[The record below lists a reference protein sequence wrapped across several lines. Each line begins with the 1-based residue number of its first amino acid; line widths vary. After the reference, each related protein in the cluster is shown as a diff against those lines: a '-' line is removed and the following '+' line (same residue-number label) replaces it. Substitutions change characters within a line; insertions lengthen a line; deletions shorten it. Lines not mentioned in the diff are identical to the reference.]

1 MYTDFREQLCSRLA
15 AINDAGLYNSLGTLM
30 TTDAVIEIDGQK
42 LLNFSTPA
50 PFALNGYC
58 SVGQAEGCQTET
70 TAALEARIARLL
82 NADDCILYNSPSDA
96 NAALTNR
103 LLNRA
108 DAVIYNALSQFALS
122 GGPTFCRATKYKYHG
137 FDIDD
142 IEKQLKLS
150 QAQQNR
156 LLIIDA
162 VDLASGN
169 IAPLNRILALAE
181 RYKAVVAIDQTLSAG
196 LIGQGGRG
204 VCSLFDDI
212 DAPEI
217 QTGPLQHLGS
227 NAGAY
232 IAGRREIIDFLRQQ
246 PSGIQAAAPLTP
258 QHISTACT
266 AIDSIVQMDTERQ
279 YILQITNYFIKNLY
293 CLGLEIPPTQTS
305 RLAVVVGDS
314 QNACLIASTLARK
327 GVLVSVAA
335 APFVS
340 KDDARLI
347 ISLSTKHT
355 KDDIEHAAEIFKSVL
370 PLFSKETLRTH

>member
-15 AINDAGLYNSLGTLM
+15 AINDAGLYNSLGTIVSA
-30 TTDAVIEIDGQK
+30 DAVIETGGQK

-50 PFALNGYC
+50 PFALNGRPN
-58 SVGQAEGCQTET
+58 VGQAEGCQPKS

-96 NAALTNR
+96 NTALTNR
-103 LLNRA
+103 LLGRA

-162 VDLASGN
+162 IDLASGN
-169 IAPLNRILALAE
+169 IAPLNRIFELAN

-227 NAGAY
+227 NTGAY

-258 QHISTACT
+258 QNISTACT

-314 QNACLIASTLARK
+314 QNASLIASTLARK

-347 ISLSTKHT
+347 ISLSAKHT
-355 KDDIEHAAEIFKSVL
+355 KDDIERAAEIFKSVL
-370 PLFSKETLRTH
+370 PLFPKETL

>member
-30 TTDAVIEIDGQK
+30 STDAVIEIDGQK
-42 LLNFSTPA
+42 LLNFSSPA
-50 PFALNGYC
+50 PFALNGYY
-58 SVGQAEGCQTET
+58 SVGQDEGCQPET
-70 TAALEARIARLL
+70 ATALETRIARLL

-181 RYKAVVAIDQTLSAG
+181 RYKAVVTIDQTLSAG

-217 QTGPLQHLGS
+217 QTGTLQHLGS

-246 PSGIQAAAPLTP
+246 PSGIQAAAPLMP

-279 YILQITNYFIKNLY
+279 YILQITNYFIKKLY

-305 RLAVVVGDS
+305 HLAVMVGDS
-314 QNACLIASTLARK
+314 QNASLIASTLARK

-347 ISLSTKHT
+347 ISLSAKHT
-355 KDDIEHAAEIFKSVL
+355 KNDIERAAEIFKSVP
-370 PLFSKETLRTH
+370 PLFHKETPQTH

>member
-30 TTDAVIEIDGQK
+30 SADAVIEIDGQK

-50 PFALNGYC
+50 PFALNGRPN
-58 SVGQAEGCQTET
+58 VGQDEGCQPET
-70 TAALEARIARLL
+70 ATALEARIARLL

-96 NAALTNR
+96 DAALTNR
-103 LLNRA
+103 LLGRA
-108 DAVIYNALSQFALS
+108 DAVIYNSLSQFALS

-142 IEKQLKLS
+142 IEKQMKLS

-181 RYKAVVAIDQTLSAG
+181 RYRAVVAIDQTLSVG

-217 QTGPLQHLGS
+217 QTGTLQHLGS

-258 QHISTACT
+258 QNISTACT
-266 AIDSIVQMDTERQ
+266 AIDNIVQMDTERQ
-279 YILQITNYFIKNLY
+279 YILQITNYFIKKLY

-314 QNACLIASTLARK
+314 QNASLIASTLARK
-327 GVLVSVAA
+327 SVLVSVAA

-347 ISLSTKHT
+347 ISLSAKHT
-355 KDDIEHAAEIFKSVL
+355 KDDIERAAEIFKSVL
-370 PLFSKETLRTH
+370 PLFSKETPQTH